1 VDQPWI
7 YIVLLGAAAVVYAW
21 LLPKRQAGQGT
32 EEAVVKKVEAT
43 LEQYMADIENGN
55 DELIELVSG
64 MKQEHAV
71 KQATLQEQV
80 IELRNRIVEMERQ
93 AALSAITSQE
103 TPQTVSVPEA
113 PIHTGIPRQAAAAY
127 GQFHSPQDA
136 ASVQAG
142 QFNASLKTVEE
153 QVPSPEPTPEIQP
166 EPESIRE
173 RYQEL
178 FALYEQGKSVDYI
191 AKQSGIQRGEV
202 QLILQL
208 AEREDLT

>member
-1 VDQPWI
+1 MDQPWI

-21 LLPKRQAGQGT
+21 LLPKRQAGRGT
-32 EEAVVKKVEAT
+32 EEAVVQKVEAT

-64 MKQEHAV
+64 IKQEHAV
-71 KQATLQEQV
+71 KQASLQEQV
-80 IELRNRIVEMERQ
+80 AELRNRIVELERQ
-93 AALSAITSQE
+93 AAIASVST
-103 TPQTVSVPEA
+103 QTVPGSEVLL
-113 PIHTGIPRQAAAAY
+113 HTGTPHQAVAAY
-127 GQFHSPQDA
+127 GQFRNTQTVIPIQAEQSDA
-136 ASVQAG
+136 SIVA
-142 QFNASLKTVEE
+142 VEDQTPLQE
-153 QVPSPEPTPEIQP
+153 VEPEAQQ
-166 EPESIRE
+166 ESIRE

-178 FALYEQGKSVDYI
+178 FELYEQGKSVDYI

>member
-1 VDQPWI
+1 MDQPWI

-21 LLPKRQAGQGT
+21 LLPKRQAGRGT
-32 EEAVVKKVEAT
+32 EEAVVQKVEAT

-64 MKQEHAV
+64 IKQEHAV
-71 KQATLQEQV
+71 KQASLQEQV
-80 IELRNRIVEMERQ
+80 AELRNRIVELERQ
-93 AALSAITSQE
+93 AAITSVS
-103 TPQTVSVPEA
+103 TQTVPGSEVLL
-113 PIHTGIPRQAAAAY
+113 HTGTPHQAVAAY
-127 GQFHSPQDA
+127 GQFSNTQTTVIPMQAEQSDA
-136 ASVQAG
+136 SIVAVEDQ
-142 QFNASLKTVEE
+142 ASLQEA
-153 QVPSPEPTPEIQP
+153 
-166 EPESIRE
+166 ESEAQQETIRE

-178 FALYEQGKSVDYI
+178 FALYEQGKSLDYI

>member
-1 VDQPWI
+1 MDQPWI

-21 LLPKRQAGQGT
+21 LLPKRQAGRGT
-32 EEAVVKKVEAT
+32 EEAVVQKVEAT

-64 MKQEHAV
+64 IKQEHAV
-71 KQATLQEQV
+71 KQASLQEQV
-80 IELRNRIVEMERQ
+80 AELRNRIVELERQ
-93 AALSAITSQE
+93 AAIASVST
-103 TPQTVSVPEA
+103 QTVPGSEVLLHTGTPHQAVAAYAQFRNTQTVIPIQAEQSDDSIVAVEDQTPLQEAEPEA
-113 PIHTGIPRQAAAAY
+113 HQ
-127 GQFHSPQDA
+127 
-136 ASVQAG
+136 
-142 QFNASLKTVEE
+142 
-153 QVPSPEPTPEIQP
+153 
-166 EPESIRE
+166 ESIRE

-178 FALYEQGKSVDYI
+178 FELYEQGKSVDYI